1 MRCDTLRMLA
11 GTTSLNVSPHVSR
24 CSVTQSTNSLCVDS
38 GRISMAAGSMTRIC
52 AMARGLSILL
62 ALAAAVMIWSTAR
75 VFSATVDEPAHLAA
89 GMQWLTTDRYDF
101 DINHPPLGRIAA
113 ALGPYLAG
121 ARRAGTSDLYE
132 EGVRIL
138 GTGDRFER
146 MLALA
151 RRGELVFFLVL

>member
-1 MRCDTLRMLA
+1 MRCDTLRMVA

-52 AMARGLSILL
+52 AMARVLSILL
-62 ALAAAVMIWSTAR
+62 ALAAAAAIWSTAR

-101 DINHPPLGRIAA
+101 DLQHPPLGRIAA
-113 ALGPYLAG
+113 ALEIG
-121 ARRAGTSDLYE
+121 RA
-132 EGVRIL
+132 
-138 GTGDRFER
+138 
-146 MLALA
+146 AW
-151 RRGELVFFLVL
+151 RG